1 MSFHEVFF
9 NQIDD
14 NKGLLK
20 TFHQLISLGNYSLL
34 KILIND
40 YDDDVFHQ
48 NFLLNFV
55 VFIANILAR
64 RIFGLDDYAQQT
76 GIVWPAASQQHHQR
90 GCQSAHEIK

>member
-1 MSFHEVFF
+1 MKFHNF
-9 NQIDD
+9 
-14 NKGLLK
+14 K
-20 TFHQLISLGNYSLL
+20 ISL
-34 KILIND
+34 KM
-40 YDDDVFHQ
+40 FA
-48 NFLLNFV
+48 